1 MVAHLVLYRPKPGLD
16 AEARD
21 RFTEAIVVARR
32 EIPAIRRFLVGRRI
46 VDGRPY
52 TLGPFP
58 DFPYVAM
65 IEFDDRAGL
74 STYLLHP
81 MHAGLGE
88 AFGSTVDAALVY
100 DFETA
105 DASEA
110 ESFLTSAK

>member
-1 MVAHLVLYRPKPGLD
+1 
-16 AEARD
+16 
-21 RFTEAIVVARR
+21 
-32 EIPAIRRFLVGRRI
+32 
-46 VDGRPY
+46 
-52 TLGPFP
+52 
-58 DFPYVAM
+58 M

-81 MHAGLGE
+81 MHAGLGQ